1 MGNHDIIVV
10 ERVSIP
16 NFSKPG
22 NIGTLLK
29 LYESFFDDAVVD
41 IYFGYTKLYSHRE
54 KADTS
59 FEITNEA
66 FCLSVSFKTVKRT
79 VRHPPPP

>member
-1 MGNHDIIVV
+1 MGNDDIIVV

-16 NFSKPG
+16 NLSKPG

-29 LYESFFDDAVVD
+29 LYESFFDDALVD
-41 IYFGYTKLYSHRE
+41 IIFGYTKLYSHRQT
-54 KADTS
+54 ADTS

-66 FCLSVSFKTVKRT
+66 FCLSISFKTVKRT
-79 VRHPPPP
+79 VRHSPPP

>member
-29 LYESFFDDAVVD
+29 LYESFFDDALVD
-41 IYFGYTKLYSHRE
+41 IYLVTPS
-54 KADTS
+54 
-59 FEITNEA
+59 
-66 FCLSVSFKTVKRT
+66 CTVIERKQT
-79 VRHPPPP
+79 LVLKSLMKHFAYP